1 MSALTAA
8 VGTAIPAGAPQT
20 EFAFDLPTGYVD
32 EHGTVHREGTMRL
45 ATARDEIMP
54 LRDPR
59 VRDNEA
65 YLTVLLLSRVV
76 TGLGTLAQVTPGVIE
91 SLYARDLAFLQE
103 LYRRINLEGTATIVV
118 RCPNCQH
125 EHAVDTAGGAPA
137 GSS

>member
-1 MSALTAA
+1 MSALT
-8 VGTAIPAGAPQT
+8 TAEPSAPQT
-20 EFAFDLPTGYVD
+20 EYAFDLPTGYLD

-59 VRDNEA
+59 VRDNEV

-76 TGLGTLAQVTPGVIE
+76 IGLGTLTQITPGVIE
-91 SLYARDLAFLQE
+91 SLYAGDLAFLQE
-103 LYRRINLEGTATIVV
+103 LYRRINLEGTATVAV

-125 EHAVDTAGGAPA
+125 EHAVDTAGGAAA

>member
-1 MSALTAA
+1 VSALATAQPS
-8 VGTAIPAGAPQT
+8 GGGAPRT
-20 EFAFDLPTGYVD
+20 EYAFELPTGYVD
-32 EHGTVHREGTMRL
+32 EHATVHRQGTMRL

-76 TGLGTLAQVTPGVIE
+76 VGLGTLPQITPGVIE
-91 SLYARDLAFLQE
+91 ALYARDLAFLQD
-103 LYRRINLEGTATIVV
+103 LYRRINLEGTSTIVV
-118 RCPNCQH
+118 RCPNCQL
-125 EHAVDTAGGAPA
+125 EHAVDTAGGAPG